1 MIREQGDGSSA
12 SCYPG
17 GETVF
22 KKRRPFKRVLLFITL
37 ILLMLAVY
45 FFFDTRVRPTLFS
58 IAEIEVT
65 QMAVAV
71 INQTVQQEVSG
82 GDIDYQ
88 DFITVH
94 RDYNG
99 RVALMQANTVWI
111 NKMAADITLEVQNK
125 LQNLNAKQVS
135 VPMGQ
140 LLGSYIFADLGP
152 RIKVDIYPMGTV
164 SVNVLDRFEQAGINQ
179 TRHKIYLDFST
190 MVRVVVPLH
199 SGEVKVATKV
209 PVAESIIVGDVPEA
223 VINIPGGI
231 LGVDGR

>member
-1 MIREQGDGSSA
+1 M
-12 SCYPG
+12 
-17 GETVF
+17 VF
-22 KKRRPFKRVLLFITL
+22 KKRRPFKKLFL
-37 ILLMLAVY
+37 IVSLFFLMLTIY
-45 FFFDTRVRPTLFS
+45 FFLDTRVRPTLFS
-58 IAEIEVT
+58 IAEIEAT

-111 NKMAADITLEVQNK
+111 NRVSADITLEVQEK
-125 LQNLNAKQVS
+125 LQGLNAKQIS

-140 LLGSYIFADLGP
+140 LLGSYIFADMGP
-152 RIKVDIYPMGTV
+152 HIKINIHPMGTV

-190 MVRVVVPLH
+190 MVRVVIPLH

-231 LGVDGR
+231 LGVDGK